1 MRRLVKGIE
10 RKVLENKKDNL
21 EKENGS
27 QKVRGYLDRDLI
39 RNTDTIKAALQD
51 SSDIVTRS
59 FTLFDSPVQAVIMYL
74 DALVDP
80 EEIRDHILTP
90 LLLEAPL
97 DEKSMGNE
105 GKDFLKLI
113 KNKIPTN
120 GRLEGTSSI
129 DKVLEQLLIGKTIL
143 LIQESKEG
151 IIIDTTSIAARNI
164 EEPIQESLIRGP
176 RDGFTEEFKKNLGL
190 IRTKMKSPSLTIK
203 ATEKGERTKKKVAVI
218 YDESLARR
226 EIVEEV
232 QYRLSTIQIDDL
244 PDSGFIEQLIEDNTL
259 SVFPQVQ
266 STERPDKVVA
276 ALLEGRIAII
286 LEGTPFALIVPVTLS
301 QLVHSPEDYYERWY
315 IGSFLRVL
323 RYLSVFIAVFLPA
336 TYVSLTSYHQGLLP
350 TDLALSF
357 AGAREG
363 IPFPSFI
370 EALLMEVTLELL
382 REAGVRLPKPLG
394 QTVGIIGGIVIG
406 EAAVTA
412 GIVNPLMVIVV
423 AMTAVSNFVIP
434 SYSLAISLR
443 ILRFVVLLFAVVLG
457 MYGMILFFIL
467 LMTHL
472 LSLKSF
478 GIHYF
483 TPFSPFT
490 KYDWRDFILRM
501 PIQVLI
507 RRPMVFHPKDKVK
520 LSNKETD

>member
-1 MRRLVKGIE
+1 M
-10 RKVLENKKDNL
+10 
-21 EKENGS
+21 
-27 QKVRGYLDRDLI
+27 DRDLFKNI
-39 RNTDTIKAALQD
+39 DTIKAALHN
-51 SSDIVTRS
+51 SSDIVTR
-59 FTLFDSPVQAVIMYL
+59 FFQLFNSPVQASIMYL
-74 DALVDP
+74 DVLVDAK
-80 EEIRDHILTP
+80 EIRDHIL
-90 LLLEAPL
+90 APL
-97 DEKSMGNE
+97 QFMTELGENNPE
-105 GKDFLKLI
+105 NNREDFLKLVE
-113 KNKIPTN
+113 NKIPTD
-120 GRLEGTSSI
+120 GRLEETGDLDEI
-129 DKVLEQLLIGKTIL
+129 VQQLLAGKTIL
-143 LIQESKEG
+143 FIDGLKAA
-151 IIIDTTSIAARNI
+151 IIMDTATVVARDI
-164 EEPIQESLIRGP
+164 EEPVQEHLIRGP
-176 RDGFTEEFKKNLGL
+176 RDGFTEEFKNNIGL
-190 IRTKMKSPSLTIK
+190 IRTKMKNPSLTIK
-203 ATEKGERTKKKVAVI
+203 TMEKGVRTKRKIAI
-218 YDESLARR
+218 LYEESIARS
-226 EIVEEV
+226 EIIEEV
-232 QYRLSTIQIDDL
+232 QSRLSMIQIDDL

-259 SVFPQVQ
+259 SVFPQIQ

-276 ALLEGRIAII
+276 ALLEGRVAIV
-286 LEGTPFALIVPVTLS
+286 LEGTPFVLIVPVTLS
-301 QLVHSPEDYYERWY
+301 QFIHSPEDYYERWY
-315 IGSFLRVL
+315 IGSFIRIL
-323 RYLSVFIAVFLPA
+323 RYFAVFLAVFLPA

-423 AMTAVSNFVIP
+423 AMTAVSNFAIP

-467 LMTHL
+467 LITHL

-501 PIQVLI
+501 PIQVLNK
-507 RRPMVFHPKDKVK
+507 RPTVFHPKDKVK
-520 LSNKETD
+520 LPNKGTE